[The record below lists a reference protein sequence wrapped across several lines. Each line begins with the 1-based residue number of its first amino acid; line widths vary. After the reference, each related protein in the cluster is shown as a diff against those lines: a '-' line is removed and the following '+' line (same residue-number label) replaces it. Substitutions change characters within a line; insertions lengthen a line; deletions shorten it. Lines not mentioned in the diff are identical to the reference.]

1 MYAIHLLRSSL
12 FCAQAV
18 RRSGESGLISVA
30 CRGRSAMNPAPAS
43 RMTYLHQ
50 RPPGWRGRH
59 VRRSL
64 RLLPERFLLGMQ
76 AGELRL
82 SRNACGKARPLRIRL
97 AQQRPARQDTGASP
111 NRVFRPATLTPR
123 RTKTV
128 ASPGPLLPPS
138 LKKIGRA
145 APVGLGYRE
154 KKRYRSPLV
163 SL

>member
-82 SRNACGKARPLRIRL
+82 SRNACRKARPLRIRL

-111 NRVFRPATLTPR
+111 NRVFRPATFTLR
-123 RTKTV
+123 RTKPV

-138 LKKIGRA
+138 PEKNRPGRPCGAWLPRKKT
-145 APVGLGYRE
+145 L
-154 KKRYRSPLV
+154 
-163 SL
+163 